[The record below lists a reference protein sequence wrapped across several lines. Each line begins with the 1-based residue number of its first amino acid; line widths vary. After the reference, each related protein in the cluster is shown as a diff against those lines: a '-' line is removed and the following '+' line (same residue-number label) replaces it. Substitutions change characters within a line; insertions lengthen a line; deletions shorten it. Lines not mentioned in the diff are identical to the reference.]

1 MLKLGIEEF
10 YVPCVRKR
18 STATTVNT
26 KYEYQNTTY
35 VSTNINGYLGSR
47 STLEQVLEGKT
58 TLKTQYNFY
67 CDDFAMA
74 YGDIVTYESIDYRV
88 ISNPQNTVHQNSHIK
103 VIVEKVN

>member
-10 YVPCVRKR
+10 FVPCVRKR

-35 VSTNINGYLGSR
+35 ASTNINGYLGSR
-47 STLEQVLEGKT
+47 NTLEQVIDDKT
-58 TLKTQYNFY
+58 TLKTQYKFY
-67 CDDFAMA
+67 ADDLAML
-74 YGDIVTYESIDYRV
+74 YGDIITYESIDYRV
-88 ISNPQNTVHQNSHIK
+88 ISNPQNTAHQNSHVK